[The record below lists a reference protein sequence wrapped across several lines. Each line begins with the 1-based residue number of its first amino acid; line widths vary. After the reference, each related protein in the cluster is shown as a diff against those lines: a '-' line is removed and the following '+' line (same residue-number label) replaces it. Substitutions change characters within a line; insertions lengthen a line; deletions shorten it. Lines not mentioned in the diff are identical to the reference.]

1 LYQEG
6 QRTQSISGAQTCSG
20 VAAISI
26 VFWAKTIDD
35 EGECPGGQVIRE
47 SGI

>member
-1 LYQEG
+1 
-6 QRTQSISGAQTCSG
+6 
-20 VAAISI
+20 

-47 SGI
+47 SGICACRVMVSSP